1 MDKQVQ
7 KLKKLI
13 DNFLYSSKENILKE
27 WGDPLKHSDNEIWFY
42 NKYRWGI
49 FKDEI
54 GFIFEEDFVADITI
68 TQFIFWNEYQNIFY
82 YEGQIPEYRIMKSQ
96 LKFN

>member
-1 MDKQVQ
+1 MDRKIQ

-13 DNFLYSSKENILKE
+13 DNFLHASRENILKE

-42 NKYRWGI
+42 NKYPWGI

-54 GFIFEEDFVADITI
+54 AFIFGEDFVVDIMV
-68 TQFIFWNEYQNIFY
+68 TQYFFWMEYQNIFY
-82 YEGQIPEYRIMKSQ
+82 YEGEDNEYRMMK
-96 LKFN
+96 F